1 MSRRLVTATLTG
13 LLAAAALA
21 PGTASAA
28 SAAPGPRGSAANGPQ
43 TSTTDPCAAVEDR
56 HEAGLC
62 YFRLSENLEECSPQ
76 WRHAMAEVVASG
88 AVQFFVNPLERC
100 RPGDDSRVPSPHGN
114 LPATS

>member
-21 PGTASAA
+21 PGAA
-28 SAAPGPRGSAANGPQ
+28 AAAPGPRGSAAGPQ
-43 TSTTDPCAAVEDR
+43 TPTTDPCATVEDR

-62 YFRLSENLEECSPQ
+62 YFRLTETLEECSPQ
-76 WRHAMAEVVASG
+76 WRHAMGEVVASG

-100 RPGDDSRVPSPHGN
+100 RPGDDSRIPSPHGN